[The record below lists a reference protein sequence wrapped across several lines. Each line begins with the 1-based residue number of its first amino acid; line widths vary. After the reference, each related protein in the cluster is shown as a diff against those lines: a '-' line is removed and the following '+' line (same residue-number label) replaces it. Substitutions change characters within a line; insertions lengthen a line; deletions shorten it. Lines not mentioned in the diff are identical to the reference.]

1 MNSPNVHSQQSLVRR
16 EQLPLPGPYAAPTTP
31 TEQQLEEIWRRVL
44 GMDQV
49 GVNDRY
55 NDLGGDSFL
64 ATTIFAMIEETFHVV
79 IPVAAL
85 VEASTIAELSK
96 RIDRSLFDQGSQV

>member
-1 MNSPNVHSQQSLVRR
+1 MDSPDFHSQQFLVRR
-16 EQLPLPGPYAAPTTP
+16 AQLPLPRPYAAPATP
-31 TEQQLEEIWRRVL
+31 TERQLEAIWRTVL

-55 NDLGGDSFL
+55 NDLGGDSFQ
-64 ATTIFAMIEETFHVV
+64 ARTIFSMIEENFHLV
-79 IPVAAL
+79 IPMAAL

-96 RIDRSLFDQGSQV
+96 RIDRCLIDSASKG